1 MRCRQDAQCV
11 EESNAM
17 SRKRIVARVL
27 SGKSIGCF
35 SVMNSERSESMAYM
49 PASIIEPVRPG
60 CPRNFAPGQPEAIP
74 RSFHA
79 RTEIASAV
87 HHQCGCV
94 DGK

>member
-1 MRCRQDAQCV
+1 
-11 EESNAM
+11 
-17 SRKRIVARVL
+17 
-27 SGKSIGCF
+27 
-35 SVMNSERSESMAYM
+35 MAYM

-74 RSFHA
+74 RSLHA